1 MRILMTNHSLMYVG
15 GTEKWTYGMACEM
28 VRRGHQV
35 DVWTFMTGMTSDRLL
50 GIADVVERPDPTGYD
65 LQLINHNTCLS
76 EVRNVPGFKVQTCH
90 GPRHP
95 LEAPQKGADVYVAVS
110 AEVRAEYAM
119 KGCTGMEVITN
130 GLDLGEFKPAM
141 QAPSTAEVPLS
152 TEPVSYKRE
161 PRGPAYLTGSP
172 HILCMCKM
180 EKARE
185 RIHAACE
192 QLGYGFETMQYI
204 MDPVWDTQDRIRQA
218 DVVVG
223 CGRTV
228 IEALACNAEALVL
241 DARNEAKSVRTDG
254 WVTKENVEDLR
265 QCNFSTRRHG
275 RPASTEDVKALLG
288 QYPGRS
294 TWGSGWA
301 AKNAD
306 VRLKAE
312 DYLSLMQ
319 DQTPDAIHAPDL
331 TTEYEEA

>member
-1 MRILMTNHSLMYVG
+1 VTLIREAIEQADRSCRV
-15 GTEKWTYGMACEM
+15 
-28 VRRGHQV
+28 QV
-35 DVWTFMTGMTSDRLL
+35 VCD
-50 GIADVVERPDPTGYD
+50 
-65 LQLINHNTCLS
+65 
-76 EVRNVPGFKVQTCH
+76 
-90 GPRHP
+90 
-95 LEAPQKGADVYVAVS
+95 
-110 AEVRAEYAM
+110 
-119 KGCTGMEVITN
+119 GMEVITN
-130 GLDLGEFKPAM
+130 GLDLGDFKPIVAD
-141 QAPSTAEVPLS
+141 AGRPLDF
-152 TEPVSYKRE
+152 PVYPRE
-161 PRGPAYLTGSP
+161 PRGPAFLEGSP
-172 HILCMCKM
+172 HVLCMCKM
-180 EKARE
+180 EKARD
-185 RIHAACE
+185 RIHAACD

-275 RPASTEDVKALLG
+275 RPASTEDVKALLCE
-288 QYPGRS
+288 YPGRS